1 MFSFWLSN
9 SQHASEAERGE
20 NMTQD
25 TNNTQTVD
33 VLVVGGG
40 VNGAG
45 VALDAAGRGLS
56 VVLCEKGDLAGA
68 TSSSSS
74 KLIHGGLRYLEHYEF
89 RLVKEALAEREVL
102 LQKAPHIMWPLRF
115 RLPHQKHLRPAW
127 MIRIGLFLYD
137 SLAKRNML
145 PRSKKMSTSPSG
157 PLVND
162 ITTCFE
168 YSDGWVDDAR
178 LVVLN
183 ALAAQ
188 EKGATIHTRTEC
200 VSAEKQDGLWK
211 VTLKDIKGKTFTVHA
226 RAVVNAAGPWAVSFL
241 DRLADTK
248 NPNAMRMV
256 KGSHF
261 IVPKLYDTDEAY
273 ILQNKDDRIVFVIP
287 YEDDFSLVGT
297 TDENYVG
304 EPTKAAISEA
314 ETDYLVDVVN
324 TYFKTKITPDNIVH
338 SYSGVRPL
346 LEEANASAQ
355 ELTRDY
361 KVELSGTASTPIL
374 LNIFGGKI
382 TTYRKLA
389 EHAVDKLVTLFPKA
403 GKAWTKEVPLPGGT
417 FDSKAN
423 LVQKLQNDYPWL
435 PEALCTRYVRQYGML
450 CLKFLENK
458 NSMSDMGE
466 NFGTEMFKAEVD
478 YLIDYEWGMTLE
490 DIIWR
495 RTKHGLRLNQH
506 EQDKLARYIASRI
519 NFDDQT
525 EETVK
530 QSA

>member
-1 MFSFWLSN
+1 MSHSN
-9 SQHASEAERGE
+9 ESEKI
-20 NMTQD
+20 
-25 TNNTQTVD
+25 VD

-40 VNGAG
+40 VNGVG

-56 VVLCEKGDLAGA
+56 VALCEKGDLAGA

-102 LQKAPHIMWPLRF
+102 LRKAPHIMWPLRF

-145 PRSKKMSTSPSG
+145 PRSRKLSTGIDS
-157 PLVND
+157 PLVDN

-188 EKGATIHTRTEC
+188 EQGAEIYTRTEC
-200 VSAEKQDGLWK
+200 ISAEKEEQYWK
-211 VTLKDIKGKTFTVHA
+211 VTLRTHKGKTFTIRA
-226 RAVVNAAGPWAVSFL
+226 RSIVNAAGPWAVSFL
-241 DRLADTK
+241 DRLVNVE

-261 IVPKLYDTDEAY
+261 IVPKLYTSDEAY
-273 ILQNKDDRIVFVIP
+273 ILQNKDGRIVFVIP
-287 YEDDFSLVGT
+287 YEGDFSLVGT
-297 TDENYVG
+297 TDEDFKGN
-304 EPTKAAISEA
+304 PIDAAISNE
-314 ETDYLVDVVN
+314 ETEYLIDVVN
-324 TYFKTKITPDNIVH
+324 RYFKSKITQSDIVH

-346 LEEANASAQ
+346 LEEKNASAQ

-361 KVELSGTASTPIL
+361 KVELNGASGEPAL

-389 EHAVDKLVTLFPKA
+389 EHAVDKLVACFPKA
-403 GKAWTKEVPLPGGT
+403 RKAWTREVPLPGGA
-417 FDSKAN
+417 FESQAQ
-423 LVQKLQNDYPWL
+423 LVDKLISDFPWL
-435 PEALCTRYVRQYGML
+435 SEQVCQRYARQYGLL
-450 CLKFLENK
+450 CYKFLK
-458 NSMSDMGE
+458 NDSTLASMGKD
-466 NFGTEMFKAEVD
+466 FGANLYKAEID
-478 YLIDYEWGMTLE
+478 YLIDYEWAMTAE
-490 DIIWR
+490 DILWR
-495 RTKHGLRLNQH
+495 RTKHGLRLTESQQAVLGDYVQQRLADAEG
-506 EQDKLARYIASRI
+506 EQNLLA
-519 NFDDQT
+519 
-525 EETVK
+525 
-530 QSA
+530 SA

>member
-20 NMTQD
+20 NMNQN
-25 TNNTQTVD
+25 TNSTQTVD

-56 VVLCEKGDLAGA
+56 VALCEKGDLAGA

-102 LQKAPHIMWPLRF
+102 LEKAPHIMWPLRF

-127 MIRIGLFLYD
+127 MIRIGLFMYD
-137 SLAKRNML
+137 SLAKRNVL
-145 PRSKKMSTSPSG
+145 PRSKKMSTSPTG

-188 EKGATIHTRTEC
+188 DKGANIYTRTEC
-200 VSAEKQDGLWK
+200 ISAEKQDKLWK
-211 VTLKDIKGKTFTVHA
+211 VTLKDALGKTFTINA
-226 RAVVNAAGPWAVSFL
+226 KAVVNAAGPWAVSFL

-261 IVPKLYDTDEAY
+261 IVPKLYDTEEAY
-273 ILQNKDDRIVFVIP
+273 ILQNKDGRIVFVIP

-304 EPTKAAISEA
+304 EPSQAAISEA
-314 ETDYLVDVVN
+314 ETEYLIEVVN
-324 TYFKTKITPDNIVH
+324 TYFKTKIDESDIVH

-346 LEEANASAQ
+346 LEEKNASAQ

-361 KVELSGTASTPIL
+361 KVELSGTESSPIL

-389 EHAVDKLVTLFPKA
+389 EHAVDKLTSLFPKA
-403 GKAWTKEVPLPGGT
+403 GKAWTKNVALPGGAFT
-417 FDSKAN
+417 NKAD
-423 LVQKLQNDYPWL
+423 LIKQLQKDYPWL
-435 PEALCTRYVRQYGML
+435 PESVCVRYVRQYGML
-450 CLKFLENK
+450 CTKFLEGK
-458 NSMSDMGE
+458 ADLGSMGE
-466 NFGTEMFKAEVD
+466 NFGADMYQAEVD
-478 YLIDYEWGMTLE
+478 YLIDHEWAMSLE
-490 DIIWR
+490 DVIWR
-495 RTKHGLRLNQH
+495 RTKHGLRLSQS
-506 EQDKLARYIASRI
+506 EQANLESYITAQVSKSS
-519 NFDDQT
+519 DMQ
-525 EETVK
+525 

>member
-1 MFSFWLSN
+1 MSHN
-9 SQHASEAERGE
+9 NESEK
-20 NMTQD
+20 
-25 TNNTQTVD
+25 TVD

-40 VNGAG
+40 VNGVG

-56 VVLCEKGDLAGA
+56 VALCEKGDLAGA

-145 PRSKKMSTSPSG
+145 PRSRKLSTTSES

-188 EKGATIHTRTEC
+188 DQGAQIYTRTEC
-200 VSAEKQDGLWK
+200 VKAEKQDHLWS
-211 VTLKDIKGKTFTVHA
+211 VELKTAKGKTFTVKA
-226 RAVVNAAGPWAVSFL
+226 KSIVNAAGPWAVSFL
-241 DRLADTK
+241 DRLVNVN

-273 ILQNKDDRIVFVIP
+273 ILQNRDGRIVFVIP
-287 YEDDFSLVGT
+287 YEGDFSLVGT
-297 TDENYVG
+297 TDEDFKGN
-304 EPTKAAISEA
+304 PSDAAISNE
-314 ETDYLVDVVN
+314 ETEYLIDVVN
-324 TYFKTKITPDNIVH
+324 TYFKSKITLRDIVH

-346 LEEANASAQ
+346 LEEKNASAQ

-361 KVELSGTASTPIL
+361 KVELKGETGKPVL

-389 EHAVDKLVTLFPKA
+389 EHAVDQLTTCFPKA
-403 GKAWTKEVPLPGGT
+403 KKAWTKDVPLPGGA
-417 FDSKAN
+417 FESQDE
-423 LVQKLQNDYPWL
+423 LVDKLIGEFQWL
-435 PEALCTRYVRQYGML
+435 NKNIAQRYARQYGL
-450 CLKFLENK
+450 LSYKFLKGKSSIAE
-458 NSMSDMGE
+458 MGE
-466 NFGTEMFKAEVD
+466 DFGAGMYCAEVD
-478 YLIDYEWGMTLE
+478 YLIESEWACTLE
-490 DIIWR
+490 DVIWR
-495 RTKHGLRLNQH
+495 RTKHGLRLNKAQQEVLSQYI
-506 EQDKLARYIASRI
+506 EQKAHSLDSEGQAIDPVLA
-519 NFDDQT
+519 
-525 EETVK
+525 
-530 QSA
+530 SA

>member
-1 MFSFWLSN
+1 M
-9 SQHASEAERGE
+9 SETTED
-20 NMTQD
+20 NIY
-25 TNNTQTVD
+25 D
-33 VLVVGGG
+33 VIVVGGG
-40 VNGAG
+40 VNGVG

-56 VVLCEKGDLAGA
+56 VLLSEKGDLAGA

-137 SLAKRNML
+137 SLAKRNIL
-145 PRSKKMSTSPSG
+145 PRSKKLKTTPDS
-157 PLVND
+157 PLVSD

-188 EKGATIHTRTEC
+188 DQGAQIYTRTEC
-200 VSAEKQDGLWK
+200 LSAVKEDSLWS
-211 VTLKDIKGKTFTVHA
+211 VTFRDNKGKTFT
-226 RAVVNAAGPWAVSFL
+226 RRSRSIVNAAGPWAVSFL
-241 DRLADTK
+241 DRLADTL

-261 IVPKLYDTDEAY
+261 VVPKLYDTDEAY
-273 ILQNKDDRIVFVIP
+273 ILQNKDGRIVFVIP

-297 TDENYVG
+297 TDENYEG
-304 EPTKAAISEA
+304 NPSDATISGA
-314 ETDYLVDVVN
+314 ETDYLIDIAN
-324 TYFKTKITPDNIVH
+324 SYFKTKISTDDIVH

-361 KVELSGTASTPIL
+361 KVELVGEKSEPIL

-389 EHAVDKLVTLFPKA
+389 EHAVDKLVTCFPKA
-403 GKAWTKEVPLPGGT
+403 GKAWTQRVPLPGGAFSDQASLEQT
-417 FDSKAN
+417 
-423 LVQKLQNDYPWL
+423 LVTQFPWL
-435 PEALCTRYVRQYGML
+435 PKNVVRRYVRQYGML
-450 CLKFLENK
+450 CMKFLDGK
-458 NSMSDMGE
+458 KDIDQMGTD
-466 NFGTEMFKAEVD
+466 FGSGLYEVEIN
-478 YLIDYEWGMTLE
+478 YLIEREWALSLE
-490 DIIWR
+490 DVLWR
-495 RTKHGLRLNQH
+495 RTKHGLRLSSDQ
-506 EQDKLARYIASRI
+506 QSVLSTYINDRVNTDPGLQAS
-519 NFDDQT
+519 
-525 EETVK
+525 
-530 QSA
+530 A

>member
-1 MFSFWLSN
+1 MVN
-9 SQHASEAERGE
+9 STDSYQ
-20 NMTQD
+20 
-25 TNNTQTVD
+25 VPID

-40 VNGAG
+40 INGAG
-45 VALDAAGRGLS
+45 IALDAVGRGLS
-56 VVLCEKGDLAGA
+56 VALCEQGDLGGA

-102 LQKAPHIMWPLRF
+102 LAKAPHIMWPLRF

-137 SLAKRNML
+137 SLAKRNVL
-145 PRSKKMSTSPSG
+145 PRSKKLSIGTESPLSA
-157 PLVND
+157 D

-188 EKGATIHTRTEC
+188 EKGAQIHVRTE
-200 VSAEKQDGLWK
+200 VISAEKGDKHWT
-211 VTLKDIKGKTFTVHA
+211 VTLRNAQGKTFSITA
-226 RAVVNAAGPWAVSFL
+226 KSIVNAAGPWAVSFL
-241 DRLADTK
+241 ERVSGIN
-248 NPNAMRMV
+248 NPNAMRLV

-261 IVPKLYDTDEAY
+261 IVPKLYDSDEAY
-273 ILQNKDDRIVFVIP
+273 ILQNQDGRIVFVIP

-297 TDENYVG
+297 TDENYTG
-304 EPTKAAISEA
+304 DPRAASISDK
-314 ETDYLVDVVN
+314 ETEYLIAIVN
-324 TYFKTKITPDNIVH
+324 QYFKTKVTVEDIVH

-361 KVELSGTASTPIL
+361 KVELKGRAGQPVL

-389 EHAVDKLVTLFPKA
+389 EHAVDKLCSVFPDS
-403 GKAWTKEVPLPGGT
+403 GEAWTKQVPLPGGDFT
-417 FDSKAN
+417 DPIQLCDELSAQF
-423 LVQKLQNDYPWL
+423 PWL
-435 PEALCTRYVRQYGML
+435 TAHQIKRFVRQYGRL
-450 CLKFLENK
+450 CYKFLKNK
-458 NSMSDMGE
+458 ASVDTLGQD
-466 NFGTEMFKAEVD
+466 FGNGMHQAEVD
-478 YLIDYEWGMTLE
+478 YLIEHEWARTLE
-490 DIIWR
+490 DVIWR
-495 RTKHGLRLNQH
+495 RTKEGLRLTDSEKLVL
-506 EQDKLARYIASRI
+506 EQYIQQKVAGLVSV
-519 NFDDQT
+519 N
-525 EETVK
+525 VNCVAGVNAV
-530 QSA
+530 S

>member
-1 MFSFWLSN
+1 
-9 SQHASEAERGE
+9 
-20 NMTQD
+20 MTNY
-25 TNNTQTVD
+25 NNNVTTSVD

-40 VNGAG
+40 VNGVG

-56 VVLCEKGDLAGA
+56 VALCEKGDLGGA

-102 LQKAPHIMWPLRF
+102 LSKAPHIMWPLRF

-145 PRSKKMSTSPSG
+145 PRSKKLSTSAQG
-157 PLVND
+157 PLVSD
-162 ITTCFE
+162 ISTCFE

-188 EKGATIHTRTEC
+188 DQGAQIFARTEC
-200 VSAEKQDGLWK
+200 VHAEKLNDKWS
-211 VTLKDIKGKTFTVHA
+211 VTLKSANGKTFTVEA
-226 RAVVNAAGPWAVSFL
+226 KSIVNAAGPWAVSFL
-241 DRLADTK
+241 DRLADIK
-248 NPNAMRMV
+248 NPNAMRLV

-273 ILQNKDDRIVFVIP
+273 ILQNKDGRIVFVIP
-287 YEDDFSLVGT
+287 YEEDFSLVGT
-297 TDENYVG
+297 TDENYTG
-304 EPTKAAISEA
+304 NPSAAAISEA
-314 ETDYLVDVVN
+314 ETDYLIDIVN
-324 TYFKTKITPDNIVH
+324 TYFKTKINRDSVVH

-361 KVELSGTASTPIL
+361 KVELIGEKNTPML

-389 EHAVDKLVTLFPKA
+389 EHAVDKLAAQFPRA
-403 GKAWTKEVPLPGGT
+403 GKAWTRDVPLPGGAFEGKEAL
-417 FDSKAN
+417 FDS
-423 LVQKLQNDYPWL
+423 LSQQYPWL
-435 PEALCTRYVRQYGML
+435 PSDITRRYVRQYGLL
-450 CLKFLENK
+450 CHKFLEGK
-458 NSMSDMGE
+458 QSIDAMGE
-466 NFGTEMFKAEVD
+466 NFGANLYQAEVD
-478 YLIDYEWGMTLE
+478 YLIEYEWAMSLE
-490 DIIWR
+490 DVIWR
-495 RTKHGLRLNQH
+495 RTKQGLRLSNAQQQH
-506 EQDKLARYIASRI
+506 LENYILA
-519 NFDDQT
+519 
-525 EETVK
+525 K
-530 QSA
+530 QQAEVTLNTKVNNNADTDPVSIPKTA

>member
-1 MFSFWLSN
+1 MSHN
-9 SQHASEAERGE
+9 NESEK
-20 NMTQD
+20 
-25 TNNTQTVD
+25 TVD

-40 VNGAG
+40 VNGVG

-56 VVLCEKGDLAGA
+56 VALCEKGDLGGA

-102 LQKAPHIMWPLRF
+102 LKKAPHIMWPLRF

-127 MIRIGLFLYD
+127 MIRIGLFMYD

-145 PRSKKMSTSPSG
+145 PRSRKLSTTSES
-157 PLVND
+157 PLVSD

-188 EKGATIHTRTEC
+188 DQGAEIYTRTEC
-200 VSAEKQDGLWK
+200 VEAEKQDNLWSIE
-211 VTLKDIKGKTFTVHA
+211 LKTAQGKTFTVKA
-226 RAVVNAAGPWAVSFL
+226 KSIVNAAGPWAVSFL
-241 DRLADTK
+241 DRLVNVH

-261 IVPKLYDTDEAY
+261 IVPKLYDTEEAY
-273 ILQNKDDRIVFVIP
+273 ILQNKDGRIVFVIP
-287 YEDDFSLVGT
+287 YEGDFSLVGT
-297 TDENYVG
+297 TDEDYKGN
-304 EPTKAAISEA
+304 PSDAAISEE
-314 ETDYLVDVVN
+314 ETDYLIDVVN
-324 TYFKTKITPDNIVH
+324 TYFKAKITKDDIVH

-346 LEEANASAQ
+346 LEEKNASAQ

-361 KVELSGTASTPIL
+361 KVELKGETGKPVL

-389 EHAVDKLVTLFPKA
+389 EHAVDKLVTCFPKA
-403 GKAWTKEVPLPGGT
+403 KKAWTKEVPLPGGAFT
-417 FDSKAN
+417 DQASLIK
-423 LVQKLQNDYPWL
+423 KLTSEFPWL
-435 PEALCTRYVRQYGML
+435 DKSIAERYARQYGLL
-450 CLKFLENK
+450 CYKFLTGLTSLEE
-458 NSMSDMGE
+458 MGE
-466 NFGTEMFKAEVD
+466 DFGAGLYRAEVD
-478 YLIDYEWGMTLE
+478 YLIDWEWACTLE
-490 DIIWR
+490 DVIWR
-495 RTKHGLRLNQH
+495 RTKHGLRL
-506 EQDKLARYIASRI
+506 DKSQQTALAQYIASNI
-519 NFDDQT
+519 NGTSDVVNA
-525 EETVK
+525 EVA
-530 QSA
+530 SA

>member
-1 MFSFWLSN
+1 MHKN
-9 SQHASEAERGE
+9 TSE
-20 NMTQD
+20 D
-25 TNNTQTVD
+25 TVD

-40 VNGAG
+40 VNGTG

-56 VVLCEKGDLAGA
+56 VALCEKGDLAGA

-102 LQKAPHIMWPLRF
+102 LAKAPHIMWPLRF

-137 SLAKRNML
+137 SLAKRNVL
-145 PRSKKMSTSPSG
+145 PRSKKVSTSSDS

-162 ITTCFE
+162 IHTCFE

-188 EKGATIHTRTEC
+188 DQGAKIYTRTEC
-200 VSAEKQDGLWK
+200 VSAVKQDALWN
-211 VTLKDIKGKTFTVHA
+211 VTLKDSLGKTFTVKA
-226 RAVVNAAGPWAVSFL
+226 RALVNAAGPWAVSFI
-241 DRLADTK
+241 DRVKDIH

-261 IVPKLYDTDEAY
+261 IVPKLYDSEEAY
-273 ILQNKDDRIVFVIP
+273 ILQNKDGRIVFVIP
-287 YEDDFSLVGT
+287 YENDFSLVGT
-297 TDENYVG
+297 TDEDYKG
-304 EPTKAAISEA
+304 DPSQASISAA
-314 ETDYLVDVVN
+314 ETDYLIDIVN
-324 TYFKTKITPDNIVH
+324 TYFKKKISKDDIVH

-361 KVELSGTASTPIL
+361 KVELTGSKTSPIL

-389 EHAVDKLVTLFPKA
+389 EHAVDKLSTLFPKA
-403 GKAWTKEVPLPGGT
+403 GQAWTKGVPLPGGAFSDKGT
-417 FDSKAN
+417 LLKE
-423 LVQKLQNDYPWL
+423 LEQKFSWL
-435 PEALCTRYVRQYGML
+435 PESLATRYVRQYGML
-450 CLKFLENK
+450 CFKFLNGK
-458 NSMSDMGE
+458 TALTDMGQ
-466 NFGTEMFKAEVD
+466 NFGHDLFQAEVD
-478 YLIDYEWGMTLE
+478 YLIKHEWAMTLE
-490 DIIWR
+490 DVIWR
-495 RTKHGLRLNQH
+495 RTKLGLRLNQRD
-506 EQDKLARYIASRI
+506 QQQLDAYI
-519 NFDDQT
+519 
-525 EETVK
+525 
-530 QSA
+530 QSCLVSDTQLKKSA

>member
-1 MFSFWLSN
+1 MSHN
-9 SQHASEAERGE
+9 NESEK
-20 NMTQD
+20 
-25 TNNTQTVD
+25 TVD

-40 VNGAG
+40 VNGVG

-56 VVLCEKGDLAGA
+56 VALCEKGDLGGA

-102 LQKAPHIMWPLRF
+102 LKKAPHIMWPLRF

-127 MIRIGLFLYD
+127 MIRIGLFMYD

-145 PRSKKMSTSPSG
+145 PRSRKLSTTSES
-157 PLVND
+157 PLVSD

-188 EKGATIHTRTEC
+188 DQGAEIYTRTEC
-200 VSAEKQDGLWK
+200 VKAEKQDNLWNIE
-211 VTLKDIKGKTFTVHA
+211 LKTAQGKTFTVKA
-226 RAVVNAAGPWAVSFL
+226 KSIVNAAGPWAVSFL
-241 DRLADTK
+241 DRLVNVN

-261 IVPKLYDTDEAY
+261 IVPKLYDTEEAY
-273 ILQNKDDRIVFVIP
+273 ILQNKDGRIVFVIP
-287 YEDDFSLVGT
+287 YEGDFSLVGT
-297 TDENYVG
+297 TDEDYKGN
-304 EPTKAAISEA
+304 PSDAAISEE
-314 ETDYLVDVVN
+314 ETDYLIDVVN
-324 TYFKTKITPDNIVH
+324 TYFKTKITQDDIVH

-346 LEEANASAQ
+346 LEEKNASAQ

-361 KVELSGTASTPIL
+361 KVELKGETGKPVL

-389 EHAVDKLVTLFPKA
+389 EHAVDKLVTCFPKA
-403 GKAWTKEVPLPGGT
+403 KKAWTKEVPLPGGAFT
-417 FDSKAN
+417 DQAS
-423 LVQKLQNDYPWL
+423 LVKKLTSEFPWL
-435 PEALCTRYVRQYGML
+435 DKSIAERYARQYGLL
-450 CLKFLENK
+450 CYKFLTGLTSLEEV
-458 NSMSDMGE
+458 GE
-466 NFGTEMFKAEVD
+466 DFGAGLYRAEVD
-478 YLIDYEWGMTLE
+478 YLIDWEWACTLE
-490 DIIWR
+490 DVIWR
-495 RTKHGLRLNQH
+495 RTKHGLRL
-506 EQDKLARYIASRI
+506 DKSQQTALSQYITSNVNGTSDVVNAEAAS
-519 NFDDQT
+519 
-525 EETVK
+525 
-530 QSA
+530 A

>member
-1 MFSFWLSN
+1 MMHKN
-9 SQHASEAERGE
+9 ESEK
-20 NMTQD
+20 
-25 TNNTQTVD
+25 TVD

-40 VNGAG
+40 VNGTG
-45 VALDAAGRGLS
+45 IALDAAGRGLS

-102 LQKAPHIMWPLRF
+102 LAKAPHIMWPLRF

-137 SLAKRNML
+137 SLAKRNVL
-145 PRSKKMSTSPSG
+145 PRSKKINVSSNS
-157 PLVND
+157 PLVSD
-162 ITTCFE
+162 INTCFE

-178 LVVLN
+178 LVLLN

-188 EKGATIHTRTEC
+188 DQGAQIHTRTEC
-200 VSAEKQDGLWK
+200 VSAIKQGALWL
-211 VTLKDIKGKTFTVHA
+211 VTLKDITGKTFTVKT
-226 RAVVNAAGPWAVSFL
+226 RALVNAAGPWAVSFI
-241 DRLADTK
+241 DRLADIH

-273 ILQNKDDRIVFVIP
+273 ILQNKDGRIVFVIP
-287 YEDDFSLVGT
+287 YENDFSLVGT
-297 TDENYVG
+297 TDEDYKG
-304 EPTKAAISEA
+304 DPSQAAISEA

-324 TYFKTKITPDNIVH
+324 TYFKTKISKDDIVH

-346 LEEANASAQ
+346 LEEENASAQ

-361 KVELSGTASTPIL
+361 KVELTGSASTPIL

-389 EHAVDKLVTLFPKA
+389 EHAVDKLTTLFPKA
-403 GKAWTKEVPLPGGT
+403 GKAWTKDVPLPGGAFSDKET
-417 FDSKAN
+417 LFNELK
-423 LVQKLQNDYPWL
+423 QKFPWL
-435 PEALCTRYVRQYGML
+435 SNALCTRYVRQYGML
-450 CLKFLENK
+450 CLKFLEGK
-458 NSMSDMGE
+458 TSIADMGE
-466 NFGTEMFKAEVD
+466 NFGYELYQAEVD
-478 YLIDYEWGMTLE
+478 YQMEHEWAMTLE
-490 DIIWR
+490 DVIWR
-495 RTKHGLRLNQH
+495 RTKCGLRLSKEQQQH
-506 EQDKLARYIASRI
+506 LAQYI
-519 NFDDQT
+519 QT
-525 EETVK
+525 RNTQNNLALDAQLK
-530 QSA
+530 KSA

>member
-1 MFSFWLSN
+1 MN
-9 SQHASEAERGE
+9 Q
-20 NMTQD
+20 NDQTD
-25 TNNTQTVD
+25 KTVD

-40 VNGAG
+40 VNGVG

-56 VVLCEKGDLAGA
+56 VALCEKGDLAGA

-137 SLAKRNML
+137 SLAKRNVL
-145 PRSKKMSTSPSG
+145 PRSRKLSTTPDG

-162 ITTCFE
+162 ISTCFE

-188 EKGATIHTRTEC
+188 DQGAKIYTRTEC
-200 VSAEKQDGLWK
+200 VSAKKEGALWN
-211 VTLKDIKGKTFTVHA
+211 VELKTHLGKTFTVKA
-226 RAVVNAAGPWAVSFL
+226 KSIVNAAGPWAVSFL
-241 DRLADTK
+241 DRLVDVL

-273 ILQNKDDRIVFVIP
+273 ILQNKDGRIVFVIP
-287 YEDDFSLVGT
+287 YEGDFSLVGT
-297 TDENYVG
+297 TDEDFKGN
-304 EPTKAAISEA
+304 PSDAAISAE
-314 ETDYLVDVVN
+314 ETDYLIDVVN
-324 TYFKTKITPDNIVH
+324 NYFKSKITLDDIVH

-346 LEEANASAQ
+346 LEEKNASAQ

-361 KVELSGTASTPIL
+361 KVELKGEQGAPVL

-389 EHAVDKLVTLFPKA
+389 EHAVDKLVTCFPKA
-403 GKAWTKEVPLPGGT
+403 KKAWTKEVPLPGGA
-417 FDSKAN
+417 FESQAA
-423 LVQKLQNDYPWL
+423 LVKSLIAQYPWL
-435 PEALCTRYVRQYGML
+435 PESLAQRYARQYGLL
-450 CLKFLENK
+450 CKKFLGD
-458 NSMSDMGE
+458 STSADMLGTD
-466 NFGTEMFKAEVD
+466 FGSGLYEAEVD
-478 YLIDYEWGMTLE
+478 YLIESEWAMTLE
-490 DIIWR
+490 DVIWR
-495 RTKHGLRLNQH
+495 RTKHGLRLD
-506 EQDKLARYIASRI
+506 EQQKAVLSAYIEQKVNGSASSI
-519 NFDDQT
+519 EAQA
-525 EETVK
+525 
-530 QSA
+530 SA

>member
-1 MFSFWLSN
+1 MEKS
-9 SQHASEAERGE
+9 
-20 NMTQD
+20 MQD
-25 TNNTQTVD
+25 SSVVD

-40 VNGAG
+40 VNGVG

-56 VVLCEKGDLAGA
+56 VTLCENGDLAGA

-145 PRSKKMSTSPSG
+145 PRSKRVKTSSES
-157 PLVND
+157 PLVSD
-162 ITTCFE
+162 ISTCFE

-183 ALAAQ
+183 ALAAKDQ
-188 EKGATIHTRTEC
+188 GATIRTRTEC
-200 VSAEKQDGLWK
+200 ISAEKEAALWK
-211 VTLKDIKGKTFTVHA
+211 VTLRDHEGKTFIVKA
-226 RAVVNAAGPWAVSFL
+226 KSIVNATGPWAVSFL
-241 DRLADTK
+241 DRLVDVK

-261 IVPKLYDTDEAY
+261 VVPKLYDTDEAY
-273 ILQNKDDRIVFVIP
+273 ILQNKDGRIVFVIP

-297 TDENYVG
+297 TDEDFQG
-304 EPTKAAISEA
+304 DPLDAAISDD
-314 ETDYLVDVVN
+314 ETRYLIDVVN
-324 TYFKTKITPDNIVH
+324 TYFKTKISTEDIVH

-346 LEEANASAQ
+346 LEEKNASAQ

-361 KVELSGTASTPIL
+361 KVELKGEVGEPVL

-389 EHAVDKLVTLFPKA
+389 EHAVDKLVSCFPRAK
-403 GKAWTKEVPLPGGT
+403 KAWTREAPLPGGA
-417 FDSKAN
+417 FSDKAS
-423 LVQKLQNDYPWL
+423 LSAELKSSYPWL
-435 PEALCTRYVRQYGML
+435 PESVIQRYVRQYGLL
-450 CLKFLENK
+450 CHKFLTGASGLN
-458 NSMSDMGE
+458 DLGQD
-466 NFGTEMFKAEVD
+466 FGAQLFEAEID
-478 YLIDYEWGMTLE
+478 YLIEHEWALTIE
-490 DIIWR
+490 DVLWR
-495 RTKHGLRLNQH
+495 RTKHGLRLNDIQK
-506 EQDKLARYIASRI
+506 ESLSNYI
-519 NFDDQT
+519 
-525 EETVK
+525 EYKVK
-530 QSA
+530 AIKQLVDIRATA

>member
-1 MFSFWLSN
+1 MSQSN
-9 SQHASEAERGE
+9 QTE
-20 NMTQD
+20 
-25 TNNTQTVD
+25 QTVD

-40 VNGAG
+40 VNGVGA
-45 VALDAAGRGLS
+45 ALDAAGRGLS
-56 VVLCEKGDLAGA
+56 VALCEKGDLAGA

-102 LQKAPHIMWPLRF
+102 LKKAPHIMWPLRF

-145 PRSKKMSTSPSG
+145 PRSRKLTTTSES
-157 PLVND
+157 PLVSD
-162 ITTCFE
+162 ISTCFE

-188 EKGATIHTRTEC
+188 DQGAQIYTRTEC
-200 VSAEKQDGLWK
+200 VKAEKQDNLWC
-211 VTLKDIKGKTFTVHA
+211 VELKTAEGKTFTVKA
-226 RAVVNAAGPWAVSFL
+226 KSIVNAAGPWAVSFL
-241 DRLADTK
+241 DRLVNVN

-273 ILQNKDDRIVFVIP
+273 ILQNKDGRIVFVIP
-287 YEDDFSLVGT
+287 YEGDFSLVGT
-297 TDENYVG
+297 TDEDFKGN
-304 EPTKAAISEA
+304 PSDAAISDEEA
-314 ETDYLVDVVN
+314 EYLVDVVN
-324 TYFKTKITPDNIVH
+324 HYFKTKITRNDIVY

-346 LEEANASAQ
+346 LEEKNASAQ

-361 KVELSGTASTPIL
+361 KVELKGEAGKPVL

-389 EHAVDKLVTLFPKA
+389 EHAVDKLVTCFPKA
-403 GKAWTKEVPLPGGT
+403 KKAWTKEVPLPGGA
-417 FDSKAN
+417 FEDQASLVSK
-423 LVQKLQNDYPWL
+423 LISEFPWL
-435 PEALCTRYVRQYGML
+435 EQSIAQRYARQYGLL
-450 CLKFLENK
+450 CYKFLKGVTSVKE
-458 NSMSDMGE
+458 MGE
-466 NFGTEMFKAEVD
+466 DFGFGMYRAEVD
-478 YLIDYEWGMTLE
+478 YLIDCEWAYTIE
-490 DIIWR
+490 DVLWR
-495 RTKHGLRLNQH
+495 RTKHGLRLNKTQQ
-506 EQDKLARYIASRI
+506 EVLAQYISSKVAGTTDTVGVTAAS
-519 NFDDQT
+519 
-525 EETVK
+525 
-530 QSA
+530 A

>member
-1 MFSFWLSN
+1 MSHSN
-9 SQHASEAERGE
+9 QS
-20 NMTQD
+20 D
-25 TNNTQTVD
+25 KPVD

-40 VNGAG
+40 VNGVG

-56 VVLCEKGDLAGA
+56 VALCEKGDLAGA

-102 LQKAPHIMWPLRF
+102 LKKAPHIMWPLRF

-145 PRSKKMSTSPSG
+145 PRSRKLATTSES

-183 ALAAQ
+183 ALAAKDQ
-188 EKGATIHTRTEC
+188 GAEIYTRTEC
-200 VSAEKQDGLWK
+200 VKAEKQDNLWS
-211 VTLKDIKGKTFTVHA
+211 VELKTSQGKTFTIKA
-226 RAVVNAAGPWAVSFL
+226 KSIVNAAGPWAVSFL
-241 DRLADTK
+241 DRLVNIN

-261 IVPKLYDTDEAY
+261 IVPKLYDTEEAY
-273 ILQNKDDRIVFVIP
+273 ILQNKDGRIVFVIP
-287 YEDDFSLVGT
+287 YEGEFSLVGT
-297 TDENYVG
+297 TDEDFKGN
-304 EPTKAAISEA
+304 PSDAAISNE
-314 ETDYLVDVVN
+314 ETEYLIDVVN
-324 TYFKTKITPDNIVH
+324 NYFKSKITKDDIVH

-346 LEEANASAQ
+346 LEEKNASAQ

-361 KVELSGTASTPIL
+361 KVELKGDAGTPVL

-389 EHAVDKLVTLFPKA
+389 EHAVDKLVTRFPKA
-403 GKAWTKEVPLPGGT
+403 KKAWTKEVPLPGGA
-417 FDSKAN
+417 FEDHAS
-423 LVQKLQNDYPWL
+423 LVTKLTREYPWL
-435 PEALCTRYVRQYGML
+435 SKDIAERYARQYGLL
-450 CLKFLENK
+450 CQKFLKEK
-458 NSMSDMGE
+458 TSVDSMGVD
-466 NFGTEMFKAEVD
+466 FGAGMYQAEVD
-478 YLIDYEWGMTLE
+478 YLIDCEWACTV
-490 DIIWR
+490 DDVIWR
-495 RTKHGLRLNQH
+495 RTKHGLRLDSTQK
-506 EQDKLARYIASRI
+506 EALSQYIAQKCEYSVA
-519 NFDDQT
+519 NQATDATQ
-525 EETVK
+525 V
-530 QSA
+530 SA